1 MMKKL
6 KFENLLSLAQQEP
19 SPCVDVADKVI
30 SALSAVSRQNV
41 SNYRV
46 YTWAGAASAAVAA
59 CILVA
64 ATMFWQSSSD
74 SVSEIITYV
83 SWVTQ

>member
-1 MMKKL
+1 MEKQ
-6 KFENLLSLAQQEP
+6 KFENLISLARQES
-19 SPCVDVADKVI
+19 SPCVDVADKVM
-30 SALSAVSRQNV
+30 SALSTVNRQNT
-41 SNYRV
+41 SNYSV

-64 ATMFWQSSSD
+64 TTMFWQSSSD
-74 SVSEIITYV
+74 SVSDIINYV